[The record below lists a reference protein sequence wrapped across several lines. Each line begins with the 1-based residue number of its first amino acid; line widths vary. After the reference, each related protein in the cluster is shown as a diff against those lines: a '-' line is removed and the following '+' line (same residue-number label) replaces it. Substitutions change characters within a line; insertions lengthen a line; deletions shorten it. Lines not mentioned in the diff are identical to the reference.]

1 MMTALLNGGLQESA
15 TPDLIV
21 AAADEDGLKRDAGLR
36 AHTCRSGNALTQS
49 QQPLET
55 AAS

>member
-1 MMTALLNGGLQESA
+1 MMTALLNGALQESA

-21 AAADEDGLKRDAGLR
+21 AAADEDGLKGDAGLR